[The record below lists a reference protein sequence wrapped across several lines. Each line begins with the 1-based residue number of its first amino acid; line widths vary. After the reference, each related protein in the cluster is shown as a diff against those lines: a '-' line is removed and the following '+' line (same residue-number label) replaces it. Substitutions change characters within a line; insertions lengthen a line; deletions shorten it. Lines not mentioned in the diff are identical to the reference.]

1 MYVYIYICVCVM
13 LHKSYFDSVMNFESA
28 GVPYFGVKAR
38 QSSHEG
44 GKQRPRTTPRTRMQ
58 RSQWRIPVVSTGAG
72 VETFVKKYV
81 KETAAAWNY
90 ILLLYDG
97 YYENGY
103 YMINDG

>member
-1 MYVYIYICVCVM
+1 MCIHIYIYVMYIILMYVYICVCVM

-58 RSQWRIPVVSTGAG
+58 RSQWRIPGS
-72 VETFVKKYV
+72 KK
-81 KETAAAWNY
+81 
-90 ILLLYDG
+90 
-97 YYENGY
+97 
-103 YMINDG
+103 

>member
-1 MYVYIYICVCVM
+1 MCIHICNVYYINVCIYIYVCVM

-58 RSQWRIPVVSTGAG
+58 RSQWRIPGS
-72 VETFVKKYV
+72 KK
-81 KETAAAWNY
+81 
-90 ILLLYDG
+90 
-97 YYENGY
+97 
-103 YMINDG
+103 